1 MRSPAGCGRAAE
13 EFATPNMKKAPVPLA
28 KSGHF
33 CYNIQEICVT
43 VFIEGRDKEVSKPPM
58 IVLKSPREIE
68 LMRDANR
75 IVAEILQRIA
85 EIVCPGITTGELD
98 AEASRMIH
106 EAGAASAFKGYRMR
120 DHTPYPACICSS
132 VNEEV
137 VHGIPGP
144 RALVEGDIVGVDVG
158 VVYRG
163 YVGDAARTYGVG
175 SISPDAW
182 RLLTVTNEALQQG
195 IERAV
200 PGNRLQDISAAV
212 QGRVEA
218 DGFSVVRD
226 FVGHGIGR
234 NMHEPPQIPNYVMK
248 GFNPRLEVGMTLALE
263 PMVNQGDWRIKILED
278 GWTAVTSDGKL
289 SAHFEHSIAVTADGP
304 LILSE
309 L

>member
-1 MRSPAGCGRAAE
+1 
-13 EFATPNMKKAPVPLA
+13 
-28 KSGHF
+28 
-33 CYNIQEICVT
+33 
-43 VFIEGRDKEVSKPPM
+43 M
-58 IVLKSPREIE
+58 IVLKSRREIE
-68 LMRDANR
+68 LLRDANR
-75 IVAEILQRIA
+75 IVAEILERIG
-85 EIVCPGITTGELD
+85 EMVQPGVTTGELE
-98 AEASRMIH
+98 AEASRMIDK
-106 EAGAASAFKGYRMR
+106 AKAVSAFKGYRMR
-120 DHTPYPACICSS
+120 DHSPYPACICSS

-158 VVYRG
+158 VIYRG
-163 YVGDAARTYGVG
+163 YVGDAARTYAVG

-182 RLLTVTNEALQQG
+182 RLLTVTKEALMNG

-212 QGRVEA
+212 QRRVEA

-226 FVGHGIGR
+226 FVGHGVGR

-248 GFNPRLEVGMTLALE
+248 GFNPRLEIGMTMALE
-263 PMVNQGDWRIKILED
+263 PMVNQGDWRVKILGD
-278 GWTAVTSDGKL
+278 GWTAVTVDGKL
-289 SAHFEHSIAVTADGP
+289 SAHFEHSIAVTAEGP